1 MMTFGPLGEPCVHL
15 VKKTL
20 GRTNQQAEDERG
32 IIATRP
38 APSSTASLDSERW
51 CSGKNLW
58 MNNPSTR
65 RRKMHAK
72 AINAIV
78 TELMVSFVWRASY
91 GGAQP
96 NVTNLDH
103 HRPRRQ
109 SGAYRALER
118 AAADFL
124 LTFFDAYSKR

>member
-1 MMTFGPLGEPCVHL
+1 M
-15 VKKTL
+15 
-20 GRTNQQAEDERG
+20 
-32 IIATRP
+32 RP
-38 APSSTASLDSERW
+38 APSFTASLDSERW

-58 MNNPSTR
+58 MNKPVNAPP
-65 RRKMHAK
+65 KMHAK

-96 NVTNLDH
+96 NVTNFDH

-109 SGAYRALER
+109 SGAHRALER

-124 LTFFDAYSKR
+124 LTFFDDYSKR

>member
-1 MMTFGPLGEPCVHL
+1 MTFGPLGEPCVHL

-78 TELMVSFVWRASY
+78 TELMVSFVCVQAMAGHIPMSRIWIITAR
-91 GGAQP
+91 
-96 NVTNLDH
+96 DDK
-103 HRPRRQ
+103 
-109 SGAYRALER
+109 
-118 AAADFL
+118 AARTAPSKEPPQIFL
-124 LTFFDAYSKR
+124 AFFDDCSKR

>member
-1 MMTFGPLGEPCVHL
+1 MNKPV
-15 VKKTL
+15 
-20 GRTNQQAEDERG
+20 N
-32 IIATRP
+32 
-38 APSSTASLDSERW
+38 AP
-51 CSGKNLW
+51 
-58 MNNPSTR
+58 P
-65 RRKMHAK
+65 KMHAK

-96 NVTNLDH
+96 NVTNFDH

-109 SGAYRALER
+109 SGAHRALER

-124 LTFFDAYSKR
+124 LTFFDDYSKR